1 MATFQEIT
9 DLLAVAASKIS
20 QMRSSMN
27 FFYSMIW
34 TPLKILINDFP
45 YDDYVWVNLN
55 EMDAI
60 KTYK

>member
-1 MATFQEIT
+1 MATFREIT

-55 EMDAI
+55 EMDAT